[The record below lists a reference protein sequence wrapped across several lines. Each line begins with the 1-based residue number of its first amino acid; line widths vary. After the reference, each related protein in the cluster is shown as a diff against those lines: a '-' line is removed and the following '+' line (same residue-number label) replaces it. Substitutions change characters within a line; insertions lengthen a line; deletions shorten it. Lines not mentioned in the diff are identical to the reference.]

1 MNAAA
6 ALTLLALACCC
17 AWSSAAGQRPDTA
30 RTPWSAPSPEDSSRL
45 LYKGYGYGSDAYY
58 SPFTVILNKGYDI
71 FQLRHSPRNFSSF
84 PYRATWRPGIRDV
97 WKYPDAAVQRFGGW
111 NRFTRV
117 ELLPLSWSIDDL
129 NWFVNYTEHFT
140 GGGLT
145 MRMLDEWYRAHGVPW
160 PRVMAMLTTYGASVL
175 NEISEQPGVL
185 APSPGAVADLMFFD
199 LGAVLLFHWDQP
211 TRFLAQTLQIADWS
225 NQASFTF
232 PNRQLQNNGQYFSL
246 KVPLGLARTR
256 LFIRGGMGA
265 QFGLSRALNDRGDHF
280 SASIGG
286 DTEVREIDPVTG
298 HETVGF
304 ALGAGVYYDRNNSLL
319 WSLTMSPAENLVAV
333 NVYPNVLERVP
344 ADMGLWAVFTRR
356 NELRFG
362 LVHRGALGAGIGYG
376 R

>member
-1 MNAAA
+1 MSLAAVMSCGA
-6 ALTLLALACCC
+6 SDAFAQSREPA
-17 AWSSAAGQRPDTA
+17 S
-30 RTPWSAPSPEDSSRL
+30 PWSAPSPEDSARL

-58 SPFTVILNKGYDI
+58 SPLSVLLNKGYDI
-71 FQLRHSPRNFSSF
+71 FQLRHSPRNFYTF
-84 PYRATWRPGIRDV
+84 PYRATWGPGIRDV

-111 NRFTRV
+111 RRFTRV
-117 ELLPLSWSIDDL
+117 ELLPLSLRIDDM
-129 NWFVNYTEHFT
+129 NWFVNYTEHLT

-145 MRMLDEWYRAHGVPW
+145 MRMLDEWYRAHDVPW
-160 PRVMAMLTTYGASVL
+160 PRVMAVLTTYGASVL

-232 PNRQLQNNGQYFSL
+232 SNRQLQNNGQYFSL
-246 KVPLGLARTR
+246 KIPVGLERTR

-265 QFGLSRALNDRGDHF
+265 QFGISRALDDDGNGARHVSVSF
-280 SASIGG
+280 GG
-286 DTEVREIDPVTG
+286 DTEVREIDATG

-304 ALGAGVYYDRNNSLL
+304 APAAGIFYDRNNSLL
-319 WSLTMSPAENLVAV
+319 WSVTSSPAENVLAI
-333 NVYPNVLERVP
+333 NVYPGVVRGPLRGS
-344 ADMGLWAVFTRR
+344 GLWAVYTRR
-356 NELRFG
+356 DELRFG
-362 LVHRGALGAGIGYG
+362 IIHRRALGLGVGYG